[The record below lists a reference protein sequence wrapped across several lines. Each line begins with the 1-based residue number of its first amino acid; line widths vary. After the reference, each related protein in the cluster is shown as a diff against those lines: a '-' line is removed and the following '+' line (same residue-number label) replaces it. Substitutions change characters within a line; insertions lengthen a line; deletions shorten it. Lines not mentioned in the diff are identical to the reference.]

1 MRGEGGGVVTTMTV
15 TGYADAYPIYR
26 DLGWHPIKLHVG
38 TKDSP
43 PVGFTGHKGAVPS
56 GADMHAWAEE
66 EPGGNIA
73 LRLSEEY
80 VGIDVDDYGDKTGA
94 ATLAEAET
102 RWGKL
107 PYSPQSSS
115 KGPGTSGIR
124 LYRIPAG
131 TMFPGNLKF
140 PGGLEHVD
148 IIQRHHRIV
157 VCWPSV
163 HDLTGA
169 TYRWYGIDGGELD
182 RPPAPA
188 DIPDLPQK
196 WLDNLAKPERPNEGT
211 ALGSDGPY
219 NVRQALTEGEPSQR
233 VAAKLGRAI
242 VDCAGGS
249 RHDTIRDHVLGL
261 LRCGKQGEPG
271 VEPALLALQRTFVA
285 AVEKDRKGGREEA
298 EAEFRN
304 FWKADEVA
312 VLLADESFDDG
323 ANVTEVPRE
332 FFTSGTESTEE
343 PDGTPQLAAWC
354 LTRAQLASLPEPEP
368 LIDNVLD
375 KSSVAL
381 LYGKWGSGKS
391 FIAMD
396 WAACIATGKAWQGRQ
411 VEQQRV
417 LYLAAEG
424 AHGMKIRADSWEAGW
439 QSRIPDEQFT
449 VLRRAINLT
458 DYRQVA
464 ELAALIDW
472 GGYGFVVID
481 TIARCMVGADENSAK
496 DCGVVVDA
504 LGRLLDK
511 TPGGRGAV
519 TGVHHTGKDGRTFR
533 GSSVFE
539 AGADT
544 VYSVLAE
551 GHAINLN
558 REKRKDGPIADMHGL
573 TIEAVEGTKSCIISL
588 HRGVEKPE
596 RAQRLLST
604 FLHHF
609 STTGATKTELR
620 VVSDLTEGTFYRALS
635 DLVQSGDLVNEGTEK
650 RPFYKAVIR

>member
-1 MRGEGGGVVTTMTV
+1 VPNEKRPAVSDRAPSTTSTLCTKGSKNRRESDYDPRVIQPMPELAPEQLAHSGRYNGAAEEDPTPEI
-15 TGYADAYPIYR
+15 ADCPACGQDSIYHR
-26 DLGWHPIKLHVG
+26 EMDRYVHANG
-38 TKDSP
+38 TKNYLCWVHIS
-43 PVGFTGHKGAVPS
+43 S
-56 GADMHAWAEE
+56 G
-66 EPGGNIA
+66 
-73 LRLSEEY
+73 
-80 VGIDVDDYGDKTGA
+80 
-94 ATLAEAET
+94 
-102 RWGKL
+102 
-107 PYSPQSSS
+107 
-115 KGPGTSGIR
+115 
-124 LYRIPAG
+124 
-131 TMFPGNLKF
+131 
-140 PGGLEHVD
+140 
-148 IIQRHHRIV
+148 RH
-157 VCWPSV
+157 
-163 HDLTGA
+163 DFFA
-169 TYRWYGIDGGELD
+169 
-182 RPPAPA
+182 
-188 DIPDLPQK
+188 
-196 WLDNLAKPERPNEGT
+196 PNEFDVESPDRAEHQG
-211 ALGSDGPY
+211 DPP
-219 NVRQALTEGEPSQR
+219 QTE
-233 VAAKLGRAI
+233 K
-242 VDCAGGS
+242 
-249 RHDTIRDHVLGL
+249 
-261 LRCGKQGEPG
+261 
-271 VEPALLALQRTFVA
+271 
-285 AVEKDRKGGREEA
+285 
-298 EAEFRN
+298 
-304 FWKADEVA
+304 
-312 VLLADESFDDG
+312 
-323 ANVTEVPRE
+323 
-332 FFTSGTESTEE
+332 
-343 PDGTPQLAAWC
+343 PDGTPQLADWC
-354 LTRAQLASLPEPEP
+354 LTREQLASLPEPEP

-391 FIAMD
+391 FIAVD

-411 VEQQRV
+411 VEQHKV

-439 QSRIPDEQFT
+439 QNRIPDEQFT
-449 VLRRAINLT
+449 VLRRAVNLT

-620 VVSDLTEGTFYRALS
+620 VVADLTEGTFYRALS